1 MQCSQQPSP
10 RDLGREGKRGNR
22 RSVGRSIGLALVC
35 ACRMTVVVVR
45 ERESERKKM
54 AAPFWPPS
62 RGPCSK
68 ALEYDS
74 RTVV

>member
-45 ERESERKKM
+45 ERGRK
-54 AAPFWPPS
+54 WQLLSGLPPEVL
-62 RGPCSK
+62 
-68 ALEYDS
+68 ALKH
-74 RTVV
+74 